1 MSGYLLWE
9 EKMIKSKLLS
19 IGCVVMLFGC
29 ITAGKAFDTK
39 NIPRIEKGKTTQKD
53 ILQWFGNP
61 DRLGIDDGEITWS
74 YLYLKLSLF
83 SQPTA
88 KDLTVR
94 FDKNG
99 VTSSY
104 SFTTSEDELD
114 LKADLK
120 EEK

>member
-1 MSGYLLWE
+1 VGN
-9 EKMIKSKLLS
+9 
-19 IGCVVMLFGC
+19 
-29 ITAGKAFDTK
+29 AFDTR
-39 NIPRIEKGKTTQKD
+39 NIPHIEKGKTTQKE

-61 DRLGIDDGEITWS
+61 DRVGIDDGEITWS
-74 YLYLKLSLF
+74 YIYIELSLF

-94 FDKNG
+94 FDNNG
-99 VTSSY
+99 ITSSY

-114 LKADLK
+114 LKADLR